1 MSTKTKTTDSA
12 TFDPQSQGAY
22 QSLQNPLMQGLQQN
36 MSDPWSAMAFNTQLA
51 QGNRQ
56 VFGQGQQYQQGTA
69 QSMLRRGINP
79 SSPLFAAQ
87 LGRSSMA
94 ASRGQNAM
102 YGNLLLT
109 AGNLQ
114 QGSAEAAM
122 QYQPLQTGQTKI
134 TKTGGLGAWLPS

>member
-1 MSTKTKTTDSA
+1 MSTKTKTTDTA
-12 TFDPQSQGAY
+12 TYDPQSMGNYQG
-22 QSLQNPLMQGLQQN
+22 LQNPLMQGLQQN

-79 SSPLFAAQ
+79 ASPLFAAQ

-94 ASRGQNAM
+94 ASRGQNSM
-102 YGNLLLT
+102 YNNLLLT
-109 AGNLQ
+109 AGSLQ

-122 QYQPLQTGQTKI
+122 QYQPLQTGQTSV
-134 TKTGGLGAWLPS
+134 TKKGGLASWLPA